1 MDLRSIDESKRH
13 ADEAQL
19 RAMLELAAV
28 ARRRKLQI
36 SEFANAMDVQ
46 YVTGAQPEAIIEDAR
61 AAGLSLEQMVGAIL
75 PTKHD
80 GEELAQILQARL
92 DRIEALLEP
101 TLDPPTIGHPLKATS
116 SRSSGSV

>member
-1 MDLRSIDESKRH
+1 LDLRSIDESKRH

-46 YVTGAQPEAIIEDAR
+46 
-61 AAGLSLEQMVGAIL
+61 
-75 PTKHD
+75 
-80 GEELAQILQARL
+80 
-92 DRIEALLEP
+92 
-101 TLDPPTIGHPLKATS
+101 
-116 SRSSGSV
+116 